1 MNYAWLDDYLLS
13 LPGAEKDYKPE
24 WGGVPLHAPGQAIRR
39 RLFSRPG
46 A

>member
-24 WGGVPLHAPGQAIRR
+24 WGVPLHAPGQAIRR